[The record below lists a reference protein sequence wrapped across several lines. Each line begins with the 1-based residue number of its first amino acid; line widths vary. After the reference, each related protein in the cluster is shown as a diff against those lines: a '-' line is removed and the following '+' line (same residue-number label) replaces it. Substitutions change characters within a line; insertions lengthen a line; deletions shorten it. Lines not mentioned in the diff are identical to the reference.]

1 MENLKNFNDTDH
13 VQFKVFGTNSQWYDN
28 GNGLT
33 YLKLASRIWDLCE
46 IAEGRNQRKVTLLA
60 ADILN
65 DAGLALDDNKIF
77 GINAIANEPN
87 FDFIHEYII
96 PEMVRA
102 MGVQFDP
109 MGLDGLIELLNE
121 NLDGMTKAKL
131 AFALW
136 FLYDYPETA
145 YYDRFVQDI
154 ADSLKY

>member
-77 GINAIANEPN
+77 GLNWISSDKN
-87 FDFIHEYII
+87 FDFTHNHILTK
-96 PEMVRA
+96 MASA
-102 MGVQFDP
+102 MGLIFEP
-109 MGLDGLIELLNE
+109 IGLDGLIELLTE
-121 NLDGMTKAKL
+121 NLDGRNKAKL

-136 FLYDYPETA
+136 FLYDYPTTA
-145 YYDRFVQDI
+145 YYEGFVQDI